1 MRLNSPCSGIR
12 PGFTLI
18 EVLIVTLIVMVAL
31 GVATPSV
38 RRSLDQ
44 MRIDRAVTVVSAD
57 LRLGPSMAARQRRP
71 VRLELD
77 TLARTYTLSDRNS
90 GAILLSRSLGAGEYH
105 VTRMGSSVDEVT
117 FFPNGLASGP
127 LTVMVFSSS
136 QRRVVNMTSAGQ
148 IRVTP

>member
-1 MRLNSPCSGIR
+1 MRLTLPSYSSRG
-12 PGFTLI
+12 GFTLI
-18 EVLIVTLIVMVAL
+18 EVLIVTFIVAVAL

-44 MRIDRAVTVVSAD
+44 MRIERTATVVAAD

-71 VRLELD
+71 VRLEVD
-77 TLARTYTLSDRNS
+77 TVARTYTLKDRNS
-90 GAILLSRSLGAGEYH
+90 GALLLTRRLTTGEFHVSRMQS
-105 VTRMGSSVDEVT
+105 TNTDIT

-127 LTVMVFSSS
+127 VTVTVFASS
-136 QRRVVNMTSAGQ
+136 QRRVVTMTRSGQ